1 MRKLIL
7 LFLVVVAGL
16 NANAQAKTT
25 EKKAEAPKAAA
36 PVVTKETPKEAP
48 KAAPMVASNGSE
60 VYAPKVKNP
69 FEIGISGGLH
79 MIRGDVYSKVGLNLD
94 NSTFGIHVRKAFG
107 YHFSMRLQYNYGNA
121 TLRHEMPHYN
131 GGAGANNFAAV
142 EKTNG
147 AFTGNVWFP
156 MVQTYTHSL
165 FWDNIFTLGNTSIH
179 KAKTKFNVDLFA
191 GGAMIAYRT
200 KLNLLDDRGVM
211 HNFSSIEAN
220 YVAAI
225 GSSLINGHIAAKER
239 AGKDLDAIE
248 GSYETNADNNGVK
261 ALIGGYA
268 MVPALT
274 FGAGV
279 NFRLSNKF
287 NLGFE
292 QRFAFIFDDYID
304 GDRWA
309 NQSSTTIAPSFSQ
322 NNDIMANSTVKLN
335 YNLSKSGDEPKYW
348 KNENEYIYNKVAGMD
363 GKKLLR
369 EAFADE
375 DRDGV
380 PNQLDQEENSR
391 EGCPV
396 DVKGVVLDS
405 DKDGILDCDD
415 KEPFSPAG
423 YPIDNK
429 GVAIVP
435 PPACCQEL
443 KDNMKNMP
451 AAAPVNTACAE
462 TSIPSIRYAKDKFGV
477 SADNANALRTIGE
490 KMQAC
495 PDMRL
500 VIAGVNDKNTN
511 NGKYNEQLSYNRASE
526 VVNYLTEKF
535 GVSRDRFI
543 IKYNQDGIGDLNADR
558 AVMFRH
564 AQTGEFGN
572 SNPPSPH
579 PGLKAGSKQ

>member
-7 LFLVVVAGL
+7 LFIVAIAGL
-16 NANAQAKTT
+16 QINAQAKTT
-25 EKKAEAPKAAA
+25 EKTKATATKTEVAAPVKEAPKETVKETPKVSA
-36 PVVTKETPKEAP
+36 PVVT
-48 KAAPMVASNGSE
+48 SGSE
-60 VYAPKVKNP
+60 VYAPQIKNP
-69 FEIGISGGLH
+69 FEIGISAGLH

-107 YHFSMRLQYNYGNA
+107 YHFSLRLQYNYGNA
-121 TLRHEMPHYN
+121 TMRHEMPHYS
-131 GGAGANNFAAV
+131 AIANKLSA
-142 EKTNG
+142 TDPL
-147 AFTGNVWFP
+147 WF
-156 MVQTYTHSL
+156 VASQAYTHTL
-165 FWDNIFTLGNTSIH
+165 MIDNIFTIGNTSVH
-179 KAKTKFNVDLFA
+179 KAKTKITYDLFA
-191 GGAMIAYRT
+191 GPALIAYRT
-200 KLNLLDDRGVM
+200 KLNVKDATGAAY
-211 HNFSSIEAN
+211 NYANWATIFTTASST
-220 YVAAI
+220 
-225 GSSLINGHIAAKER
+225 SPINGYIN
-239 AGKDLDAIE
+239 GKDAVSKEMDDKLDNT
-248 GSYETNADNNGVK
+248 YETEGDNNGVK
-261 ALIGGYA
+261 AKFMDYVMAGGI
-268 MVPALT
+268 T
-274 FGAGV
+274 FGAGL

-287 NLGFE
+287 NLGID
-292 QRFAFIFDDYID
+292 QRFIYVFDDYLD
-304 GDRWA
+304 GERWA
-309 NQSSTTIAPSFSQ
+309 NYQFSAAGDKSYSQ
-322 NNDIMANSTVKLN
+322 NNDVMYNTSVRLN
-335 YNLSKSGDEPKYW
+335 YNLSKTGDEPKYW

-363 GKKLLR
+363 SKKLLR

-375 DRDGV
+375 DKDGV

-415 KEPFSPAG
+415 KEPFSPSG

-451 AAAPVNTACAE
+451 AAAAVNTACAE

-500 VIAGVNDKNTN
+500 VIAGINDKNTN

-526 VVNYLTEKF
+526 VVNHLTEKF

-558 AVMFRH
+558 AVMFRN

>member
-16 NANAQAKTT
+16 NASAQAKTT
-25 EKKAEAPKAAA
+25 DKKAEAPKVEA
-36 PVVTKETPKEAP
+36 PVVTKEAPKETP
-48 KAAPMVASNGSE
+48 KAAPAVSSNGSE
-60 VYAPKVKNP
+60 VYAPQIKNP
-69 FEIGISGGLH
+69 FEIGVSAGLH
-79 MIRGDVYSKVGLNLD
+79 MIRGDVYSKVGMNFD
-94 NSTFGIHVRKAFG
+94 NSTFGFHIRKAFG
-107 YHFSMRLQYNYGNA
+107 YHFSLRLQYNYGNA
-121 TLRHEMPHYN
+121 TMRHEMPHYS
-131 GGAGANNFAAV
+131 AIANNLS
-142 EKTNG
+142 T
-147 AFTGNVWFP
+147 TDPLWF
-156 MVQTYTHSL
+156 VASQAYTHTL
-165 FWDNIFTLGNTSIH
+165 MIDNVFTLGNTSIH
-179 KAKTKFNVDLFA
+179 KAKSKITYDIFA
-191 GGAMIAYRT
+191 GPALVAYRT
-200 KLNLLDDRGVM
+200 KLNVKDATGASYNYALWSTIFATASTTNPINGYISGKDAVSKEMDDKLDDT
-211 HNFSSIEAN
+211 
-220 YVAAI
+220 
-225 GSSLINGHIAAKER
+225 
-239 AGKDLDAIE
+239 
-248 GSYETNADNNGVK
+248 YETEGDNNGVK
-261 ALIGGYA
+261 AKFMDYALAGG
-268 MVPALT
+268 LT
-274 FGAGV
+274 FGAGL
-279 NFRLSNKF
+279 NFKLSNKF
-287 NLGFE
+287 NLGIE
-292 QRFAFIFDDYID
+292 QRFIYVFDDYLD
-304 GDRWA
+304 GERWA
-309 NQSSTTIAPSFSQ
+309 NYQFNAAGDKSYSQ
-322 NNDIMANSTVKLN
+322 NNDVMYNTTVKLN
-335 YNLSKSGDEPKYW
+335 YNLSKTGAEPKYW
-348 KNENEYIYNKVAGMD
+348 MNENEYIYNKVAGAD
-363 GKKLLR
+363 NKKLLR

-415 KEPFSPAG
+415 KEPFSPSG

-462 TSIPSIRYAKDKFGV
+462 TSIPSLRYAKDKFGV

-500 VIAGVNDKNTN
+500 VVAGVNDKNTN

-526 VVNYLTEKF
+526 IVNYLTEKF

>member
-7 LFLVVVAGL
+7 LFIVAIAGL
-16 NANAQAKTT
+16 QINAQAKTT
-25 EKKAEAPKAAA
+25 EKTKATATKTEVAAPVKEAPKETVKETPKVSA
-36 PVVTKETPKEAP
+36 PVVT
-48 KAAPMVASNGSE
+48 SGSE
-60 VYAPKVKNP
+60 VYAPQIKNP
-69 FEIGISGGLH
+69 FEIGISAGLH

-94 NSTFGIHVRKAFG
+94 NSTFGIHVRKAFS

-121 TLRHEMPHYN
+121 TLRHEMPHLT
-131 GGAGANNFAAV
+131 GGNTANNFSAS
-142 EKTNG
+142 TGG
-147 AFTGNVWFP
+147 AFTGDLWFP
-156 MVQTYTHSL
+156 MVQTYTHTL
-165 FWDNIFTLGNTSIH
+165 YWDNIFTIGNTSIH
-179 KAKTKFNVDLFA
+179 KAKTKFNFDLFA
-191 GGAMIAYRT
+191 GGAMVAYRA
-200 KLNLLDDRGVM
+200 KINLLDNAGVM
-211 HNFSSIEAN
+211 HNFTLIKSN
-220 YVAAI
+220 YDLAI
-225 GSSLINGHIAAKER
+225 ASDPINGHIAAKER
-239 AGKDLDAIE
+239 AGKNLDAIE
-248 GSYETNADNNGVK
+248 GSYETAGSNNGVK
-261 ALIGGYA
+261 VNLGGYA
-268 MVPALT
+268 LVPALT

-292 QRFAFIFDDYID
+292 QRFAFVFDDYLD
-304 GDRWA
+304 GERYIEI
-309 NQSSTTIAPSFSQ
+309 SSVPSFTQ
-322 NNDIMANSTVKLN
+322 NNDLMSNSTIKLN
-335 YNLSKSGDEPKYW
+335 YNLSKTGDEPKYW

-369 EAFADE
+369 DAFADE

-500 VIAGVNDKNTN
+500 VIAGINDKNTN

-526 VVNYLTEKF
+526 VVNHLTEKF

-558 AVMFRH
+558 AVMFRN